1 MDYRKTMLRF
11 MEASFQINA
20 AYNLLAQKYNI
31 QLNTLKTFYIL
42 DEYENVTQ
50 KIISDKLQLPKSTVH
65 SICLVLQKKG
75 FISIEKG
82 KNRKEKYI
90 VFTDKGN
97 IFFADIKKD
106 TEIFES
112 QTLANFG
119 EDNFLRYIDQM
130 EILSKELYIQ
140 ALKVEGR
147 QL

>member
-90 VFTDKGN
+90 AFTDKGN